1 MFRPRRLP
9 RLLSGLLALVTL
21 GCDKPQDLGVLELT
35 LPEDQGRRVELV
47 IRSSFA
53 EYVEL
58 PDLRNELR
66 ISLTSYETF
75 CDPYRPPGPDETRV
89 TLTITTPPSAK
100 PGPGTYPWR
109 GLSHAAAEEPK
120 LDTPEGAVTGLVEP
134 AAAPPAPSGAP
145 VTPPPPGVSLA
156 AEAMPHVRRG
166 KRAHLFE
173 PGGAL
178 SLREVDLAPNGHVT
192 GLLAFEFPGDQKRTR
207 TSLSGKFTA
216 RVCRSS
222 LGAADR

>member
-1 MFRPRRLP
+1 MLRVRRVP
-9 RLLSGLLALVTL
+9 PLLSSLLALITL
-21 GCDKPQDLGVLELT
+21 GCDKPPELGVLELT
-35 LPEDQGRRVELV
+35 LPEDQGKRVELV
-47 IRSSFA
+47 VRSGFA

-75 CDPYRPPGPDETRV
+75 CEPYQPPGPEDTRV
-89 TLTITTPPSAK
+89 TITITTPPATK
-100 PGPGTYPWR
+100 PGRGTYPWR
-109 GLSHAAAEEPK
+109 GLSRAVTEEPK
-120 LDTPEGAVTGLVEP
+120 LDTPPGAVTGLVDV
-134 AAAPPAPSGAP
+134 AAPPAASTAEAATPSGVSAAP
-145 VTPPPPGVSLA
+145 
-156 AEAMPHVRRG
+156 EAMPHVRRG

-178 SLREVDLAPNGHVT
+178 ELREVDLTPNGTIT
-192 GLLAFEFPGDQKRTR
+192 GLMAFEFPGDQKRTR